1 MDATAAKALCIAMG
15 SAVPPAL
22 EENERLRAK
31 LLLTQQRYLAF
42 VKAEC
47 DKCNAITNL
56 ISEALDR
63 VVPGADNQRILW
75 ELIGGILR
83 ASPPIAI
90 RDWQL

>member
-1 MDATAAKALCIAMG
+1 MG

-31 LLLTQQRYLAF
+31 LLLTQQKYLAF
-42 VKAEC
+42 VRAEC

-75 ELIGGILR
+75 ELIEGSSARTRPLLFVIGNCRL
-83 ASPPIAI
+83 
-90 RDWQL
+90 Q